1 LNPGPGLLG
10 ALAHASLG
18 YAQKNDRRRPR
29 ASLAAVL
36 DTSPA
41 FGRPRSDG
49 RFQKRDGLVDEL
61 KKALSERILK
71 QRLASIW
78 MASIEGMSN
87 HRNGYS

>member
-1 LNPGPGLLG
+1 MRKRMTVA
-10 ALAHASLG
+10 ALARLWPPSWTLP
-18 YAQKNDRRRPR
+18 QL
-29 ASLAAVL
+29 LA
-36 DTSPA
+36 
-41 FGRPRSDG
+41 GRDPMDVC
-49 RFQKRDGLVDEL
+49 KKDWLVDEL

>member
-1 LNPGPGLLG
+1 MRVWGVRKRMTIA
-10 ALAHASLG
+10 ALARLS
-18 YAQKNDRRRPR
+18 P
-29 ASLAAVL
+29 VL

-78 MASIEGMSN
+78 MASIEGKNN
-87 HRNGYS
+87 HRNGYSYY